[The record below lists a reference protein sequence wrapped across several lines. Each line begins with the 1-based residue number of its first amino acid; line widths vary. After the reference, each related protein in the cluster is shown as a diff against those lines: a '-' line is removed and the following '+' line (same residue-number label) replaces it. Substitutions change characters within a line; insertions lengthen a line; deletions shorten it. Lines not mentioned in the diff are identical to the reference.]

1 MFASSA
7 RMCTASTQATAC
19 FLPCARR
26 KSGILISSACS
37 ERIVPGSRGAR
48 PGPAGGATSG
58 GSGCGLESSARA
70 SGPAAPRR
78 SPSAC
83 RGDRCSA
90 RWRGRSPSSGPA
102 SASPPHCTSCRT
114 VHRAGKPGRVAERLR
129 QEHPVPVRRQP
140 VVGEPAG
147 HPRKEEGGEV
157 REHPRLGQDQETRVV
172 RHHLQPPELLLRLP
186 AAPPVAG
193 RALEGAVLP
202 RRQAQP
208 PVPEACHVAQAAGRQ
223 PLEAEIVALVH
234 QRVPERALL
243 RPGQPDLDV
252 RQGKPRRHPA
262 KRGMELEALANRHG
276 RSIARPGRERQRK
289 IPAPRSRAHAT
300 QTSPVSRKTSRNQ
313 RGMPLPLRNGR
324 KGKIVI
330 SSQPGVQESAENERP
345 SCEKA

>member
-1 MFASSA
+1 M
-7 RMCTASTQATAC
+7 
-19 FLPCARR
+19 
-26 KSGILISSACS
+26 
-37 ERIVPGSRGAR
+37 
-48 PGPAGGATSG
+48 
-58 GSGCGLESSARA
+58 
-70 SGPAAPRR
+70 
-78 SPSAC
+78 
-83 RGDRCSA
+83 
-90 RWRGRSPSSGPA
+90 
-102 SASPPHCTSCRT
+102 
-114 VHRAGKPGRVAERLR
+114 
-129 QEHPVPVRRQP
+129 PVRRQP

-172 RHHLQPPELLLRLP
+172 RHHLQPPELLLRPP
-186 AAPPVAG
+186 AAPPVA
-193 RALEGAVLP
+193 RSALEGAVLP

-208 PVPEACHVAQAAGRQ
+208 PVPEACHAAQAAGRQ
-223 PLEAEIVALVH
+223 PLEAEMAALVH

-313 RGMPLPLRNGR
+313 RGMPLPPPGRGLRRPESAATLRFDGTSAAS
-324 KGKIVI
+324 GPDLGC
-330 SSQPGVQESAENERP
+330 PGVWIRHHRAIFGTRAARSLRKWPGVHFGVEVGGRNASRH
-345 SCEKA
+345 

>member
-1 MFASSA
+1 M
-7 RMCTASTQATAC
+7 
-19 FLPCARR
+19 
-26 KSGILISSACS
+26 
-37 ERIVPGSRGAR
+37 
-48 PGPAGGATSG
+48 
-58 GSGCGLESSARA
+58 
-70 SGPAAPRR
+70 
-78 SPSAC
+78 
-83 RGDRCSA
+83 
-90 RWRGRSPSSGPA
+90 
-102 SASPPHCTSCRT
+102 
-114 VHRAGKPGRVAERLR
+114 
-129 QEHPVPVRRQP
+129 PVRRQP

-157 REHPRLGQDQETRVV
+157 RERAGLGQDQEPGVV
-172 RHHLQPPELLLRLP
+172 RHHLQPPELLLRSP
-186 AAPPVAG
+186 AAPPVA
-193 RALEGAVLP
+193 RSALEGAVLP

-223 PLEAEIVALVH
+223 PLEAEMAALVH

-313 RGMPLPLRNGR
+313 RGMPLEPSGDRVSIPKGRPFCEPSLCHCRGCQGQSQDGLGGIRVHAGSNRLLR
-324 KGKIVI
+324 KPSVGKTHRRQANRNVSSARQRRCVKTIVNWHDTA
-330 SSQPGVQESAENERP
+330 GLARLMG
-345 SCEKA
+345 

>member
-1 MFASSA
+1 M
-7 RMCTASTQATAC
+7 
-19 FLPCARR
+19 
-26 KSGILISSACS
+26 
-37 ERIVPGSRGAR
+37 
-48 PGPAGGATSG
+48 
-58 GSGCGLESSARA
+58 
-70 SGPAAPRR
+70 
-78 SPSAC
+78 
-83 RGDRCSA
+83 
-90 RWRGRSPSSGPA
+90 
-102 SASPPHCTSCRT
+102 
-114 VHRAGKPGRVAERLR
+114 
-129 QEHPVPVRRQP
+129 PVRRQP
-140 VVGEPAG
+140 VAGEPAG

-172 RHHLQPPELLLRLP
+172 RHHLQPPELLLRPP
-186 AAPPVAG
+186 AAPPVA
-193 RALEGAVLP
+193 RSALEGAVLP

-223 PLEAEIVALVH
+223 PLEAEMAALVH

-313 RGMPLPLRNGR
+313 RGMPLAPGPSSTAFAAPASDQHSFPRLRSGR
-324 KGKIVI
+324 GRAATTSRHHVSTRI
-330 SSQPGVQESAENERP
+330 SSRSPCPASVGTQNQTRSIRDSECAEGARRASFWLGLMRGQQPFSGTTILHHNGVMW
-345 SCEKA
+345 